1 VPQSAKPTRQPDTLC
16 GGADMLP
23 FVPFQP
29 NRHAMPDILL
39 SVHNLHKSF
48 GTRQAV
54 TAVSFDLSQ
63 GQTLGLL
70 GPNGAGKSTTVSM
83 VCGLLKPD
91 QGEVRVGG
99 QLVGQGN
106 NTAKQMMGLVPQD
119 LALYED
125 LSARENL
132 NIFGALYGLKGAQL
146 KNRCAQ
152 VLDLVQLTDRLAD
165 KPATF
170 SGGMK
175 RRLNIAAALMHNPQL
190 LILDEPTVGI
200 DPQSRNAIFDS
211 LEALKRQGCS
221 LIYTSHYMEE
231 VERLADH
238 IVIIDHGQVIANES
252 PAALYER
259 LPARAALRL
268 TPAQRLPDATLQ
280 QLRQQPGV
288 SEVGVEGED
297 LLIALGSAEQAQDV
311 LLWLTQQGCRA
322 AQFSTARTSLE
333 AIFLTLTGRS
343 LRDA

>member
-1 VPQSAKPTRQPDTLC
+1 MAQT
-16 GGADMLP
+16 
-23 FVPFQP
+23 
-29 NRHAMPDILL
+29 LL
-39 SVHNLHKSF
+39 SVTNLHKSF

-54 TAVSFDLSQ
+54 NAVSFQLDK

-91 QGEVRVGG
+91 QGEVRLAG
-99 QLVGQGN
+99 QLVAQGN
-106 NTAKQMMGLVPQD
+106 NAAKQMMGLVPQD
-119 LALYED
+119 LALYDD

-132 NIFGALYGLKGAQL
+132 RIFGALYGLTGATL
-146 KNRCAQ
+146 KNRCAE
-152 VLDLVQLTDRLAD
+152 VLDLVQLSDRLTD

-175 RRLNIAAALMHNPQL
+175 RRLNIAAALLHTPQL
-190 LILDEPTVGI
+190 LILDEPTVGV

-238 IVIIDHGQVIANES
+238 IVIIDHGRVIANES
-252 PAALYER
+252 PANLYQR
-259 LPARAALRL
+259 LPAKAALRL
-268 TPAQRLPDATLQ
+268 TPAAPMPEHTLQ
-280 QLRQQPGV
+280 ALRQLAAVADVTVDGQ
-288 SEVGVEGED
+288 D
-297 LLIALGSAEQAQDV
+297 ILIGLGAAEHAQDIMG
-311 LLWLTQQGCRA
+311 WLTQQGCRA
-322 AQFSTARTSLE
+322 SQFSTARTSLE

>member
-1 VPQSAKPTRQPDTLC
+1 MA
-16 GGADMLP
+16 
-23 FVPFQP
+23 
-29 NRHAMPDILL
+29 DILL

-54 TAVSFDLSQ
+54 TAVSFELFK

-132 NIFGALYGLKGAQL
+132 KIFGALYGLKGAEL
-146 KNRCAQ
+146 KTRCAQ

-259 LPARAALRL
+259 LPAHAALRL
-268 TPAQRLPDATLQ
+268 TPAQRLSDATLQ
-280 QLRQQPGV
+280 LLRQQPGV
-288 SEVGVEGED
+288 SEVTMDGED
-297 LLIALGSAEQAQDV
+297 LLIALGSADQAQDV

>member
-1 VPQSAKPTRQPDTLC
+1 MSE
-16 GGADMLP
+16 
-23 FVPFQP
+23 
-29 NRHAMPDILL
+29 ILL
-39 SVHNLHKSF
+39 SVQNLNKSF

-54 TAVSFDLSQ
+54 RAVSFQLTK
-63 GQTLGLL
+63 GQTLGLI

-83 VCGLLKPD
+83 ICGLLNPD
-91 QGEVRVGG
+91 QGEVHVGG
-99 QLVGQGN
+99 QRVGQGN

-119 LALYED
+119 LALYEE

-132 NIFGALYGLKGAQL
+132 KIFGALYGLKGSEL
-146 KNRCAQ
+146 KTRCAQ

-165 KPATF
+165 KPTTF

-175 RRLNIAAALMHNPQL
+175 RRLNIAAALLHNPQL

-252 PAALYER
+252 PTALYGR

-288 SEVGVEGED
+288 SEVTMDGED